1 MSDRETT
8 PGTTDTPTD
17 QPATFRESMR
27 LLLEASRGF
36 WLVNQVNFGDGI
48 AYFGVLGLLTLF
60 ITHQV
65 GWSTNAATT
74 GASVFAGLVTL
85 FMLGAGSLTDW
96 LGSRRALTLSMAVI
110 LVGRVMLAVSPST
123 GTGMLAGG
131 LVWTSL
137 IIMGVGEGALQPA
150 LYAGAKEYASK
161 RTATMAYAF
170 IYAIMNLG
178 IVAGQAVS
186 PLIRDWWANRYE
198 GRSTQDVPEAG
209 ITGAF
214 WFFIIITA
222 LVVLVNVVFFNKK
235 VEQRDS
241 LVVKERSEA
250 KARPTAPLSSRLI
263 AYLKAVPILDL
274 RFVFFIFILYP
285 VRTLFAHQFLT
296 MPHYVTRAFPAEVGA
311 RWEWLNSINPLI
323 IVIFV
328 PLFAALTI
336 RKRVVDMMIAGTV
349 VSAGA
354 TFLLVLPPSLPL
366 LVTYFVIFTLG
377 EALWSSRFLEY
388 VADLAPAK
396 AVGIY
401 MGVAGIPWFLAK
413 ALTGLYAGSLLDVF
427 VPAEGTQ
434 TPSTLWLIY
443 GSFAIISP
451 VGLLLAR
458 RWLVQGDERARAAR
472 TQA

>member
-1 MSDRETT
+1 MSDGTATHATETA
-8 PGTTDTPTD
+8 
-17 QPATFRESMR
+17 QRPASFKESMG
-27 LLLEASRGF
+27 LLLEASKGF

-96 LGSRRALTLSMAVI
+96 LGSRRALTLSMAIV
-110 LVGRVMLAVSPST
+110 LVGRVMLAISPSA
-123 GTGMLAGG
+123 GSGMLAGT
-131 LVWTSL
+131 LVWMSL

-150 LYAGAKEYASK
+150 LYAGAKEYAHQ

-178 IVAGQAVS
+178 IVAGQLVS
-186 PLIRDWWANRYE
+186 PLIRDWWAERFE

-209 ITGAF
+209 IAGAF
-214 WFFIIITA
+214 WFFIIVTA
-222 LVVLVNVVFFNKK
+222 LVVLVNLVFFNKK
-235 VEQRDS
+235 VEERDS
-241 LVVKERSEA
+241 LVVKEEGGKTKPQGPAS
-250 KARPTAPLSSRLI
+250 KRLV

-311 RWEWLNSINPLI
+311 RWEWLNSINPLV
-323 IVIFV
+323 IVVFV

-336 RKRVVDMMIAGTV
+336 RKKVVDMMIVGTM

-354 TFLLVLPPSLPL
+354 TFLLVLTPSLPL
-366 LVTYFVIFTLG
+366 LVTYFVVFTLG
-377 EALWSSRFLEY
+377 ESLWSSRFLEY
-388 VADLAPAK
+388 IADLAPAK

-401 MGVAGIPWFLAK
+401 MGIAGIPWFLAK
-413 ALTGLYAGSLLDVF
+413 ALTGLYAGTLLDIF
-427 VPAEGTQ
+427 VPENGPQSPT
-434 TPSTLWLIY
+434 TLWLIY
-443 GSFAIISP
+443 GLFAVISP
-451 VGLLLAR
+451 VGLLVAR
-458 RWLVQGDERARAAR
+458 RWLVQGEERAMAAK
-472 TQA
+472 AKS